1 MQLVDLLALLRRG
14 LLSAALAL
22 SCLAR
27 TGAPVITTQPADT
40 TVSLGGSFVLFVTWS
55 GSGPAGYL
63 WTKDGVR
70 LTDENN
76 YALIRS
82 ESKASDAGVYS
93 VVITNASGSA
103 ASSSA
108 TVTLTSPPAITVQPG
123 SRTVA
128 VGTDTVFG
136 VGVTGTP
143 PLAYLW
149 SKDGSALAG
158 ATNATLTLTNV
169 SVDDRGSYTVRI
181 ENALGTATSSP
192 AGLAVASVPVFTGL
206 PADTSVYL
214 GQTAVLSA
222 SVYSAAP
229 VRFQWLFGT
238 TELVG
243 ATNDTLVIPG
253 VAATNV
259 GTYHIVA
266 TNSVGSS
273 STYAVLSA
281 KALPDPALRFGE
293 PTVVQDNLFFPV
305 YYTAHGTETNLSFS
319 VRFDPS
325 VYTVDAQISAAAAA
339 ACGCDF
345 TGISSSFS
353 MTSLADFQVMHD
365 IGQALH
371 PVPPPRPPPVPLP
384 PPTGS
389 GTTTGGTPQKASL
402 PTGAV
407 VVQDR
412 SRTAEGL
419 LGVGITLPGG
429 ITFYPGEDRIGT
441 IAFTL
446 VPGATNPYAG
456 RLAFASQPLPLA
468 FAPAVVSATA
478 TNRVVSTGP
487 VPPLVI
493 RGGSPAALVAQTGL
507 FEQVVELANAGPDL
521 FGDVFLVVGALGTD
535 SRTNAIRHQNAH
547 GHLTTGET
555 YIDSGAIA
563 PGETRRLTLE
573 YFVPDLVTRP
583 SPTLTP
589 RVGAPVTFTPPAG
602 TTLPVTTN
610 RFNAAGFLV
619 EFPTRAGHRYYVQY
633 AADAA
638 GFSGS
643 DPSAVRTALPAVA
656 GTGGNVQWL
665 DNGAPKT
672 VSRPTDG
679 GRFYRVLE
687 TR

>member
-1 MQLVDLLALLRRG
+1 M
-14 LLSAALAL
+14 ALAF
-22 SCLAR
+22 SCLAQ
-27 TGAPVITTQPADT
+27 TGAPIITTQPADT
-40 TVSLGGSFVLFVTWS
+40 TVALGGSFVLFVTWS

-70 LTDENN
+70 LTNDID

-82 ESKASDAGVYS
+82 VSKASDAGVYS

-103 ASSSA
+103 ASAAA
-108 TVTLTSPPAITVQPG
+108 TVTLTTPPAITVQPG
-123 SRTVA
+123 SRTVS
-128 VGTDTVFG
+128 VGTNTVFG

-143 PLAYLW
+143 PLTYLW

-169 SVDDRGSYTVRI
+169 SVDERGSYTVRI

-214 GQTAVLSA
+214 GQTATFSA
-222 SVYSAAP
+222 SVYSATP
-229 VRFQWLFGT
+229 VQFQWLFGT
-238 TELVG
+238 MGLVG

-253 VAATNV
+253 VTATNV
-259 GTYHIVA
+259 GTYYIVA

-293 PTVVQDNLFFPV
+293 PTVVQDNIFFPV
-305 YYTAHGTETNLSFS
+305 YYAAHGTETNLSFS

-325 VYTVDAQISAAAAA
+325 VYTVDAQISAATAA

-345 TGISSSFS
+345 TGTSSSFS
-353 MTSLADFQVMHD
+353 MTSLAVGQVVQNV
-365 IGQALH
+365 GEVLQ
-371 PVPPPRPPPVPLP
+371 PVPEPGPASI
-384 PPTGS
+384 PTGS
-389 GTTTGGTPQKASL
+389 GTTTGGTPRKASL

-419 LGVGITLPGG
+419 LGVGITLPPG
-429 ITFYPGEDRIGT
+429 IAFYPGEDRIGT

-468 FAPAVVSATA
+468 FAPAVVSATD
-478 TNRVVSTGP
+478 TNSVVSTSP
-487 VPPLVI
+487 VPPVVI
-493 RGGSPAALVAQTGL
+493 RGGSPAALVPQTGL
-507 FEQVVELANAGPDL
+507 FEQVVELANPGPDL

-547 GHLTTGET
+547 GYLTTGET
-555 YIDSGAIA
+555 YVNSGAIA

-573 YFVPDLVTRP
+573 YFVPDFVTRP

-589 RVGAPVTFTPPAG
+589 RGSALVTFTPPAG

-610 RFNAAGFLV
+610 RFIAAGFLV
-619 EFPTRAGHRYYVQY
+619 EFPTRIGYRYYVQY

-643 DPSAVRTALPAVA
+643 DTSAVRTALPAVA
-656 GTGGNVQWL
+656 GTGSNVQWL

>member
-1 MQLVDLLALLRRG
+1 M
-14 LLSAALAL
+14 ALAF
-22 SCLAR
+22 SCLAQ
-27 TGAPVITTQPADT
+27 TGAPVITTQPVDT
-40 TVSLGGSFVLFVTWS
+40 TVALGGSFVVFVTWS

-70 LTDENN
+70 LTNDID

-82 ESKASDAGVYS
+82 TSKASDAGVYS
-93 VVITNASGSA
+93 VVITNALGSA
-103 ASSSA
+103 TSSPA
-108 TVTLTSPPAITVQPG
+108 TVTLTTPPAITVQPG

-128 VGTDTVFG
+128 VGTDTVFS
-136 VGVTGTP
+136 VGVNGTQ
-143 PLAYLW
+143 PLTYLW

-169 SVDDRGSYTVRI
+169 SVDGRGVYSVRI
-181 ENALGTATSSP
+181 ENALGTANSS
-192 AGLAVASVPVFTGL
+192 LAQLDVASVPVFIGL
-206 PADTSVYL
+206 PTDTSVYL
-214 GQTAVLSA
+214 GQTATFSA
-222 SVYSAAP
+222 SVYSATP

-238 TELVG
+238 TGLVG
-243 ATNDTLVIPG
+243 ATYDTLVIPG
-253 VAATNV
+253 VTATNV

-325 VYTVDAQISAAAAA
+325 VYTVDAQISAATAA

-353 MTSLADFQVMHD
+353 MISQVFQTV
-365 IGQALH
+365 GEVLQ
-371 PVPPPRPPPVPLP
+371 PVPVPGP
-384 PPTGS
+384 ASVTTGS
-389 GTTTGGTPQKASL
+389 GTTTGGRPRKASL

-419 LGVGITLPGG
+419 LGVGITLPAG
-429 ITFYPGEDRIGT
+429 IAFYPGEDRIGT

-446 VPGATNPYAG
+446 VPGATNLYAG

-468 FAPAVVSATA
+468 FAPAVVSATD
-478 TNRVVSTGP
+478 TNSVVSTRPAPP
-487 VPPLVI
+487 VVT
-493 RGGSPAALVAQTGL
+493 RGGSPAALDPQTGL
-507 FEQVVELANAGPDL
+507 FEQVVELANPGPDL
-521 FGDVFLVVGALGTD
+521 FGDVFLVVGPLGTD

-547 GHLTTGET
+547 GYLTTGET
-555 YIDSGAIA
+555 YVNSGAIA
-563 PGETRRLTLE
+563 PGETRPLTLE
-573 YFVPDLVTRP
+573 YFVPDYVTRP

-589 RVGAPVTFTPPAG
+589 RGSALVTFTPPTG
-602 TTLPVTTN
+602 TTLSVTTN
-610 RFNAAGFLV
+610 RFIAAGFLV
-619 EFPTRAGHRYYVQY
+619 EFPTRTGYRYYVQY
-633 AADAA
+633 AADAE
-638 GFSGS
+638 GFSGTGS
-643 DPSAVRTALPAVA
+643 SVVRTALPAVA
-656 GTGGNVQWL
+656 GTGSNVQWL

-672 VSRPTDG
+672 TSRPTDG

>member
-14 LLSAALAL
+14 LLSSALAL
-22 SCLAR
+22 SCLAQ

-40 TVSLGGSFVLFVTWS
+40 TVALGGSFVLSVTWS

-70 LTDENN
+70 LTNDID

-82 ESKASDAGVYS
+82 VSKASDAGVYS
-93 VVITNASGSA
+93 VVITNAFGSA
-103 ASSSA
+103 TSSSA
-108 TVTLTSPPAITVQPG
+108 SVTLTSPPAITVQPG

-128 VGTDTVFG
+128 VGTNTVFG

-143 PLAYLW
+143 PLTYLW

-158 ATNATLTLTNV
+158 ATNSTLTLTNV

-181 ENALGTATSSP
+181 ENPLGTATSSP
-192 AGLAVASVPVFTGL
+192 AGLAVESVPVFTGL

-214 GQTAVLSA
+214 GQTATFSA
-222 SVYSAAP
+222 SVYSATP
-229 VRFQWLFGT
+229 VQFQWSFGT
-238 TELVG
+238 TGLVG

-259 GTYHIVA
+259 GTYYIVA

-325 VYTVDAQISAAAAA
+325 VYTVDAQISAATAA

-353 MTSLADFQVMHD
+353 MMNQVFQVVGEV
-365 IGQALH
+365 IQPA
-371 PVPPPRPPPVPLP
+371 PVPVPAPVTSNGGMPR
-384 PPTGS
+384 
-389 GTTTGGTPQKASL
+389 KASL

-419 LGVGITLPGG
+419 LGVGITLPAGV
-429 ITFYPGEDRIGT
+429 TFYPGEDRIGT

-446 VPGATNPYAG
+446 VPGATNLYAG

-468 FAPAVVSATA
+468 FAPAVVSATD
-478 TNRVVSTGP
+478 TNSVVSTSP
-487 VPPLVI
+487 VPPVVT
-493 RGGSPAALVAQTGL
+493 RGGSPAALDPQTGL
-507 FEQVVELANAGPDL
+507 FEQVVELANPGPDL

-535 SRTNAIRHQNAH
+535 SRTNAIGHQNAH
-547 GHLTTGET
+547 GYLTTGET
-555 YIDSGAIA
+555 YVNSGAIA

-573 YFVPDLVTRP
+573 YFVPDYVTRP

-589 RVGAPVTFTPPAG
+589 RGSALVTFTPPAG
-602 TTLPVTTN
+602 TTLSVTTN
-610 RFNAAGFLV
+610 RFIAAGFLV
-619 EFPTRAGHRYYVQY
+619 EFPTRTGYRYYVQY
-633 AADAA
+633 SADAA
-638 GFSGS
+638 GFSGT
-643 DPSAVRTALPAVA
+643 DTSAVRTALPAVA
-656 GTGGNVQWL
+656 GTGSNVQWL

-672 VSRPTDG
+672 ASRPTDG